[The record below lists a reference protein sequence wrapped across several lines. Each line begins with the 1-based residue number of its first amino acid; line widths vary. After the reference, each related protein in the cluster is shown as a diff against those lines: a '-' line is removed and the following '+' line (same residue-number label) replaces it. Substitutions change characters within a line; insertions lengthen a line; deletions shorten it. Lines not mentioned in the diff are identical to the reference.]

1 MGAFQGHRNYSYWN
15 VWYWLRNDGDMNVR
29 VTEAIR
35 SLRDKDKA
43 ARYLLEQLPQSTPDS
58 VRFTFRNIREALKEF
73 DVV

>member
-1 MGAFQGHRNYSYWN
+1 MAQFQGHRNYSYWN
-15 VWYWLRNDGDMNVR
+15 VWYWLRNNEDYTKR
-29 VTEAIR
+29 TEEAIR

-43 ARYLLEQLPQSTPDS
+43 ARYLLEQLPITTPDQ